1 MLREMERI
9 VKIDENEWKSFIDD
23 MIFMDINTV
32 LFLTEEVL

>member
-1 MLREMERI
+1 MKMNG
-9 VKIDENEWKSFIDD
+9 NEWKSFIDD